1 MNFFTF
7 LKKFPTENKIID
19 YFIKVRYKNI
29 KCNHCGHNKVYA
41 YSSEDK
47 KKFFRCGACNRD
59 FSIFKN
65 TIFEKSSTDLRKWFF
80 AIHLFLNGKK
90 GISALQLQREIDVT
104 YKTAWRMLHKIRE
117 AMGNRKKDDDDDF
130 MGGIIEIDEVY
141 LGGKAENKHMS
152 ERIKAKGKFKKDVI
166 LGMLEREKQVR
177 AFKIKD
183 TKTATIINKI
193 IENIKE
199 GNNIM
204 TDEHKAY
211 YWLYDLFKHN
221 VVNHSKGE
229 YKKGKNIHT
238 NSIEGFWATLKRGI
252 YGVYHHISSK
262 WTQQYVNEFWALTK
276 KLCLSPF

>member
-41 YSSEDK
+41 YSNEDK
-47 KKFFRCGACNRD
+47 KKFFRCGFCNRD

-130 MGGIIEIDEVY
+130 MDRIIEMDETY
-141 LGGKAENKHMS
+141 LGGKAENKHMN
-152 ERIKAKGKFKKDVI
+152 ERISTKGKFKKDGI
-166 LGMLEREKQVR
+166 LEMLEREKQVR
-177 AFKIKD
+177 ALKLKKKD
-183 TKTATIINKI
+183 FM
-193 IENIKE
+193 
-199 GNNIM
+199 IM
-204 TDEHKAY
+204 GFS
-211 YWLYDLFKHN
+211 LLF
-221 VVNHSKGE
+221 
-229 YKKGKNIHT
+229 
-238 NSIEGFWATLKRGI
+238 A
-252 YGVYHHISSK
+252 
-262 WTQQYVNEFWALTK
+262 NEK
-276 KLCLSPF
+276 